1 MAITGHSVSG
11 AGVRWTRPECF
22 DAQRLK
28 CERYPSATLRPWA
41 GDSPSFSLLVCKARL
56 IMATSE
62 YLFICF
68 NKSFHSTMDFRQNVK
83 IHTSEVQ
90 INKEFKV
97 KGKPE

>member
-1 MAITGHSVSG
+1 
-11 AGVRWTRPECF
+11 
-22 DAQRLK
+22 
-28 CERYPSATLRPWA
+28 
-41 GDSPSFSLLVCKARL
+41 
-56 IMATSE
+56 MATSE